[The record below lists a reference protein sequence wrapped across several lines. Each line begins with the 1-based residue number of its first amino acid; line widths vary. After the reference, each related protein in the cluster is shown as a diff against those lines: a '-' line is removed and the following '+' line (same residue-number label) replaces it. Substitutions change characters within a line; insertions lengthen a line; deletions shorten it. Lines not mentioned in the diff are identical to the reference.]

1 MAGASTSAAAA
12 ARFSGNSCRR
22 IFLLLLRNQEAYYIL
37 FLRCAIPNRTSRS
50 AMDNAANAPYN
61 PSAEL
66 SPVFADPELAVF
78 ELFAAVPAP
87 WDVFLP
93 FVSGIVSLDGVV
105 LLVTL
110 WVFVSVPPSV
120 TVSESEM
127 YPFTLSSFTL

>member
-1 MAGASTSAAAA
+1 
-12 ARFSGNSCRR
+12 
-22 IFLLLLRNQEAYYIL
+22 
-37 FLRCAIPNRTSRS
+37 
-50 AMDNAANAPYN
+50 MDNAANAPYN

-110 WVFVSVPPSV
+110 CVFVSISPSF
-120 TVSESEM
+120 TVSTSAV
-127 YPFTLSSFTL
+127 YPLMLSSFTL

>member
-1 MAGASTSAAAA
+1 
-12 ARFSGNSCRR
+12 
-22 IFLLLLRNQEAYYIL
+22 
-37 FLRCAIPNRTSRS
+37 
-50 AMDNAANAPYN
+50 MDNAANTPYN

-93 FVSGIVSLDGVV
+93 FVSGFVSLDGVV

-120 TVSESEM
+120 TVSESEV
-127 YPFTLSSFTL
+127 YPLTLSSFTL